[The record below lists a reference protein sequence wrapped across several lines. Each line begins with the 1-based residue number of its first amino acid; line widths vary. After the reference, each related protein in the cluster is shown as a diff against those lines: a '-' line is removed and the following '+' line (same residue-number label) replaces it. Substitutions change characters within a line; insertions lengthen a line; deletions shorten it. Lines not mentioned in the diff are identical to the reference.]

1 MGETRTRLPGRGV
14 PRDEV
19 LRRMETF
26 RGDDADWR
34 TGKTWSLVYYG
45 GEEHT
50 AFLKQAYDLYFS
62 ENGLNPMAFKSLKRF
77 ETETVRMAAGLL
89 NGGPDTVGCMTSGG
103 TESCMLAVKTYRDR
117 ALAQR
122 RWPGTPELI
131 VPTTVH
137 VAFDKAAEYFG
148 VKLVRAPVGPDF
160 RVDVKAM
167 KRRINR
173 RTIGLVASA
182 PPYPHGVVDPIEEI
196 GRIAAR
202 RGLPFHVDACL
213 GGFMLPFVE
222 KLGYPVPPFDFRIPG
237 VTSMSADLHKYG
249 YAAKGAS
256 LILYRDMSY
265 MEHQFFV
272 YENWPGGVFASPALL
287 GTRPGGSIAAAW
299 ATLMATGE
307 DGYLRRAKAAMD
319 TTRALRDGVESVP
332 GLEVLG
338 DPTMT
343 VFSYRST
350 DPAVNVYAVADRM
363 EARGWHLD
371 RQQKPDALHVMV
383 SAAHVGLEER
393 YLTDLRDAVG
403 EVRADPALA
412 TSGGAATYG
421 MISAVPLRGMIR
433 KQVLKM
439 MMDAYGPGDGGIDLD
454 APADD
459 LATKA
464 GVLLVKAREELRG
477 RLGR

>member
-1 MGETRTRLPGRGV
+1 MAETGTTLPRRGV
-14 PRDEV
+14 PKDEV
-19 LRRMETF
+19 LRRMEAF

-34 TGKTWSLVYYG
+34 AGRTWSLVYYG

-50 AFLKQAYDLYFS
+50 EFLKQAHGMFFS

-77 ETETVRMAAGLL
+77 ETEVVGMGAGLL
-89 NGGPDTVGCMTSGG
+89 SGGPDTVGCMTSGG

-117 ALAQR
+117 ALARR

-137 VAFDKAAEYFG
+137 VAFEKAGEYFG
-148 VKLVRAPVGPDF
+148 VKLVHAPLGPDL
-160 RVDVKAM
+160 RVDVKAV

-173 RTIGLVASA
+173 RTIGIVASA
-182 PPYPHGVVDPIEEI
+182 PPYPHGVVDPIEDI
-196 GRIAAR
+196 GRCAAR

-222 KLGYPVPPFDFRIPG
+222 KLGYPVPPFDFRVPG

-299 ATLMATGE
+299 ATLVSTGE

-319 TTRALRDGVESVP
+319 TTRALRDGVNGIP
-332 GLEVLG
+332 GLQVLG

-343 VFSYRST
+343 VFAYRST

-393 YLTDLRDAVG
+393 YLADLREAVA
-403 EVRADPALA
+403 EVRADPSLA
-412 TSGGAATYG
+412 TAGGAATYG

-433 KQVLKM
+433 KQVLRM
-439 MMDAYGPGDGGIDLD
+439 MMDAYGPGGGAIDLES
-454 APADD
+454 PGDD

-464 GVLLVKAREELRG
+464 GVLLVKAREELRR
-477 RLGR
+477 RLHR